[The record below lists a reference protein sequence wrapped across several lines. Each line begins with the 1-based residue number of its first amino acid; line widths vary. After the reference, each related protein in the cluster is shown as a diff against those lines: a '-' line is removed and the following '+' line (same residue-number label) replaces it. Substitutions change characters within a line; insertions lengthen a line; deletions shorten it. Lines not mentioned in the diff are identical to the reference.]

1 MIITKGFIFFL
12 YQKAFEPTEKGSQLL
27 PEGWNTRPNYALR
40 YIKDSKLFIF
50 HGIKSDEDLLINLL
64 VI

>member
-1 MIITKGFIFFL
+1 M